1 MDFSKD
7 SLSTSCS
14 SIGNSSVLKLAPC
27 HVYLY
32 SILPLKI
39 ASLLCFPNIL
49 GSVSTEDDKL
59 ALPPLC

>member
-7 SLSTSCS
+7 SLSASPS

-32 SILPLKI
+32 SILPSKI
-39 ASLLCFPNIL
+39 ASLLSFPNIQ
-49 GSVSTEDDKL
+49 GSVST
-59 ALPPLC
+59 